1 MKVSIEGGYVRL
13 RPEKSIYGAGYED
26 LLPQEVDRFILEL
39 RRAANSVYALRNKQR
54 PFYKP

>member
-13 RPEKSIYGAGYED
+13 RPEASIYGAGYED

-39 RRAANSVYALRNKQR
+39 RRAANIIYSTRNKSK